1 MFRCLFHPPQQRR
14 RISSKEPHQPF
25 HSSWISGSGATSKLQ
40 PYCSETLSRWEAK
53 QLDSFVALRHTKD
66 ERKKR
71 KSFRFVSCWAAHHL
85 QTKIELDDLFSA
97 AAWQISNTLIL
108 CVSSLVW
115 TSATSI
121 SSASHHHYPLAEHP
135 AAQKLITQPHTSS
148 IIHFF
153 IDGYFIDWA
162 LVSDDD
168 ETRDTKKKKITLT
181 VPQPSHKEE
190 KSVKHKNAIVII
202 HLFDWRVLHWLSS
215 RIRRR
220 RDTRHE
226 KSPSPSH
233 NQATRKKRSKNA
245 KKKKKRRGRRGGRS
259 QV

>member
-1 MFRCLFHPPQQRR
+1 MIFFLNISHSLTPQYHHILYIIRRTRR
-14 RISSKEPHQPF
+14 RNHTNLSLLNQWKRSTK
-25 HSSWISGSGATSKLQ
+25 KLR
-40 PYCSETLSRWEAK
+40 LSRWEAK

-135 AAQKLITQPHTSS
+135 AAQKLITQPHFIWSF
-148 IIHFF
+148 IFL

-168 ETRDTKKKKITLT
+168 ETQDRKQT
-181 VPQPSHKEE
+181 
-190 KSVKHKNAIVII
+190 N
-202 HLFDWRVLHWLSS
+202 
-215 RIRRR
+215 
-220 RDTRHE
+220 
-226 KSPSPSH
+226 KSPFR

-245 KKKKKRRGRRGGRS
+245 KKKKKRRGRIGGRS